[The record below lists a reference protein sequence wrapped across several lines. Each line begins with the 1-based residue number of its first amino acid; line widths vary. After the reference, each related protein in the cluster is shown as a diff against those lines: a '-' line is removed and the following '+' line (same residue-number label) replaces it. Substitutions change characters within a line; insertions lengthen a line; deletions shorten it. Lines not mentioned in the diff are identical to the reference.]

1 MSFAMSG
8 DHNALAES
16 ASQPERIGLTGLR
29 RAGDSWSVLIEPFNS
44 NFGGSLYGGAALGA
58 AVEMLE
64 SVSGSRVRWATA
76 RFLRAPGIGSELILS
91 HVADFAGRHSSHM
104 TVTATHGG
112 QVAFEVTAV
121 VGTGDPVAGLS
132 GQWADMPAIAP
143 PAECP
148 AVPDRPERA
157 LNAGGQADRR
167 MTRSGNGGQ
176 GRGRSSFWTRLKAG
190 GTSTPAGLAWIAD
203 SIAAGLIQSVG
214 PLSRVTSLDNTIRYA
229 GAAPSEW
236 VLVDVHA
243 HAAADGYAY
252 GDVHLFS
259 ENGTLLATG
268 SQTCV
273 VRVPVAGPDV

>member
-8 DHNALAES
+8 DHNPLAES
-16 ASQPERIGLTGLR
+16 ASQPERIGLTGLC
-29 RAGDSWSVLIEPFNS
+29 RAGDRWSVRIEPFNS

-64 SVSGSRVRWATA
+64 SVTGSRVRWATA
-76 RFLRAPGIGSELILS
+76 RFLRGPGIGSELVLS
-91 HVADFAGRHSSHM
+91 HVADFAGRHSSHV
-104 TVTATHGG
+104 TVTATHGE
-112 QVAFEVTAV
+112 QVAFAVIAV
-121 VGTGDPVAGLS
+121 VGNGDTVAGLT
-132 GQWADMPAIAP
+132 GQWAGMPAVPP
-143 PAECP
+143 PADCP
-148 AVPDRPERA
+148 AVPDRPDRA
-157 LNAGGQADRR
+157 QSAGGQADRR
-167 MTRSGNGGQ
+167 VARSANGGQ
-176 GRGRSSFWTRLKAG
+176 LPGRTCFWTRLKGG

-214 PLSRVTSLDNTIRYA
+214 SLSRVTSLDNTIRYA
-229 GAAPSEW
+229 AAAQSEW

-273 VRVPVAGPDV
+273 VRVPVV

>member
-1 MSFAMSG
+1 MSSATSG

-64 SVSGSRVRWATA
+64 SVTGSRVRWATA
-76 RFLRAPGIGSELILS
+76 RFLRGPGIGSELALS
-91 HVADFAGRHSSHM
+91 HVADFTGRHSGHM

-132 GQWADMPAIAP
+132 GQWAGMPAVPP

-157 LNAGGQADRR
+157 RNAGGQADRR
-167 MTRSGNGGQ
+167 MARPGNGGQ

-229 GAAPSEW
+229 AAAQSEW

-273 VRVPVAGPDV
+273 VRVPVAGPDA